1 MFARRALALA
11 LVVPLIGGCALAGRT
26 LGGYVDDKLVKGAV
40 KRRLVGERLG
50 GSQDVKVDT
59 YGGTVYLTGTVESTE
74 QKSNAEIAAWQV
86 EGVKQVV
93 NDLVVAHPPARPPER
108 VAASRTFPRQHQLSR
123 RLPGIVRVDAGR
135 PGGPDLAYDAT
146 GRVVASIYTVSWQEM
161 IDSRLTTL
169 PTAGRPIDHV
179 SMYAL
184 SERPG
189 RPGVHYA
196 VVLWHVS
203 EREAATL
210 R

>member
-1 MFARRALALA
+1 MVARRAIALA
-11 LVVPLIGGCALAGRT
+11 VVGLLAGGCALAGRS

-40 KRRLVGERLG
+40 KRRLVSESLG
-50 GSQDVKVDT
+50 IPREVKVDT
-59 YGGTVYLTGTVESTE
+59 YGGTVYLTGSVESAE

-93 NDLVVAHPPARPPER
+93 NDLVVARPPAE
-108 VAASRTFPRQHQLSR
+108 VAALPSFPRRHQLSR
-123 RLPGIVRVDAGR
+123 RLPGIVRVDPGR

-146 GRVVASIYTVSWQEM
+146 GRVVASIYTVSWQELV
-161 IDSRLTTL
+161 DSRLTTL
-169 PTAGRPIDHV
+169 PPAGRPIDHV

-184 SERPG
+184 TERPN

-203 EREAATL
+203 EREAAAL